1 MNKKSIKL
9 SLNTTD
15 FLISFSLIFFE
26 MLFSLLYSMLSK
38 ILHIKVPKLFM
49 KESEKLFPPNK
60 QNFFMQ
66 FNKLRKIILN
76 SL

>member
-1 MNKKSIKL
+1 
-9 SLNTTD
+9 
-15 FLISFSLIFFE
+15 
-26 MLFSLLYSMLSK
+26 MLSK